1 MTSLYPKFIHDGDL
15 SPEAFGSDIDLT
27 CQEIQGA
34 CKGFGT
40 DEKRLLK
47 AMGSMT
53 PEERCMVPIRF
64 KQLFKKSL
72 VDVVASECGNKDFGT
87 ALQFLAVNPVE
98 AECLMLGKAA
108 KGVGTDELLLCTI
121 VCGRTNKELEIL
133 KVNRA
138 RLIASIVPFCIEVA
152 KIHVPCLFL
161 SCAENILRHDYQRS
175 WAQT

>member
-15 SPEAFGSDIDLT
+15 SPEAFGSDVDQT
-27 CQEIQGA
+27 CNEIQGA

-53 PEERCMVPIRF
+53 PEERCMVPIRY

-72 VDVVASECGNKDFGT
+72 VDVIASECGNKDFGT

-98 AECLMLGKAA
+98 SECLMLDKAA
-108 KGVGTDELLLCTI
+108 KGMGTFELLLCTI
-121 VCGRTNKELEIL
+121 ICGRTNKELEIL
-133 KVNRA
+133 KVNIA
-138 RLIASIVPFCIEVA
+138 KLIASIVPICIGLA
-152 KIHVPCLFL
+152 KFRMPCLFVRRK
-161 SCAENILRHDYQRS
+161 STS
-175 WAQT
+175 T